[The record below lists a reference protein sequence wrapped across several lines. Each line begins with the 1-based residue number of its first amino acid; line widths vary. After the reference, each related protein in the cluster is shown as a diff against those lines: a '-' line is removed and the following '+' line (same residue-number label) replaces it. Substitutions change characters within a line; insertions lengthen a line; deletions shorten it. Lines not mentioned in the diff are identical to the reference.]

1 MQVSPKDSALDRC
14 LCCEP
19 RLLIGYTTLDAQY
32 VQFGRDVKQFQSLLE
47 QFSQVFEVAS
57 VAQRKQLPTN
67 EFDTWEANTHTQ
79 RREVVGSFTDTLD
92 ECKQLLIQN
101 EKYLKKKANIWDN
114 AKWHLAGA
122 SDSSERLR
130 SKLRFH
136 AAKVGTEDT
145 PPHP

>member
-1 MQVSPKDSALDRC
+1 M
-14 LCCEP
+14 
-19 RLLIGYTTLDAQY
+19 LIGYATLDAQY

-47 QFSQVFEVAS
+47 QFSRVFNDAS
-57 VAQRKQLPTN
+57 VAQHEQLPTN
-67 EFDTWEANTHTQ
+67 EFERWEENTSDQ
-79 RREVVGSFTDTLD
+79 RREVVGNFNHTLD
-92 ECKQLLIQN
+92 ECKQLLVRN

-136 AAKVGTEDT
+136 AAKVGKYAS
-145 PPHP
+145 HSRYSLFSNMCRLNY